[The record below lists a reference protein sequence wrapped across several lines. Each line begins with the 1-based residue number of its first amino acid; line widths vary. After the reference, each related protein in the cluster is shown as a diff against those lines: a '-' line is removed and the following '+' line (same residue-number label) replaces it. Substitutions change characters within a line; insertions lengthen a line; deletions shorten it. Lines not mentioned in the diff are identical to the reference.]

1 MYCMKK
7 YILAIIF
14 SLISSLV
21 FSQGEIFETKK
32 ILNPNTPSGRFRH
45 PFAMVMGPDD
55 SLWVTERRGYV
66 MKVSTLNGGKHQLLN
81 ISSLVRF
88 TVSGTS
94 ISQDGMFG
102 IALHPELNTGK
113 GNDYVYLAYCY
124 DSSGFRRVKIVRYQY
139 NQNVP
144 SLSNPLVIMNGIP
157 GSNDHNGGKL
167 MIGNYGTVLAP
178 DYKLLY
184 TVGDRGAN
192 QFGNA
197 CDSIEAQYTPTN
209 AQMTAGDKR
218 RYNGKILRMELNGAI
233 PADNPLFNAVRSHI
247 FSKGHRNPQ
256 GLAFERDVFNNLIP
270 NGLLYE
276 SEQGPATND
285 EVNLISSGKN
295 YGWPRVAGV
304 QDDVWYKY
312 FKWAGT
318 GSCSSYPGECS
329 STQTTLGLKES
340 SFSDVNYQDPIFD
353 MYAAT
358 PVGGTNCNWLT
369 NPTLAPSSIIYYPH
383 VQIPG
388 WKNSLLITT
397 LKASA
402 VYLLKL
408 NDDGSKSNGSNDSLV
423 ELFKDPNA
431 LNRYRDIAFSKDGLT
446 FYMLTDSVGATSG
459 PSAGQ
464 NGGIT
469 DRGCILSFKYAGSLL
484 SLPENP
490 NAPASAE
497 YSFQFYPNPAREILF
512 IESKTNTYKPLYY
525 ELHDMAGKLILR
537 GTSRTEKIE
546 IPVGKFARGMY
557 FIKLY
562 NGRNIL
568 MKQAKIILQ

>member
-1 MYCMKK
+1 MKK
-7 YILAIIF
+7 YLLVFIF
-14 SLISSLV
+14 SLITTLV
-21 FSQGEIFETKK
+21 FSQGELFDTKK
-32 ILNPNTPSGRFRH
+32 ILNPNTNSGRFRH

-66 MKVSTLNGGKHQLLN
+66 MKVSTVNGGKHQLLN
-81 ISSLVRF
+81 ISNLVRF

-139 NQNVP
+139 NRNVP
-144 SLSNPLVIMNGIP
+144 SLSNPTVIMTGIH

-167 MIGNYGTVLAP
+167 MIGNYGTQLSP

-197 CDSIEAQYTPTN
+197 CDSIEAQYTPTS
-209 AQMTAGDKR
+209 AQMTAGDKH
-218 RYNGKILRMELNGAI
+218 RYNGKILRIELNGAI
-233 PADNPLFNAVRSHI
+233 PADNPLFNGVRSHV
-247 FSKGHRNPQ
+247 FTKGHRNPQ
-256 GLAFERDVFNNLIP
+256 GLAFERDVYNNLIP

-285 EVNLISSGKN
+285 EVNIISNGKN

-304 QDDVWYKY
+304 QDDVWYRY
-312 FKWAGT
+312 YKWAGT
-318 GSCSSYPGECS
+318 GACSSYPGECS
-329 STQTTLGLKES
+329 TQQTTQGLKES
-340 SFSDVNYQDPIFD
+340 TFSDVNYRDPIFD
-353 MYAAT
+353 MYSGT

-408 NDDGSKSNGSNDSLV
+408 NDDGSKSNGGNDSLV

-446 FYMLTDSVGATSG
+446 FYLLTDSVGATSG

-469 DRGCILSFKYAGSLL
+469 DKGCIVSFKYAGSLL
-484 SLPENP
+484 ALPENP
-490 NAPASAE
+490 NAPVRAE
-497 YSFQFYPNPAREILF
+497 YSFQFYPNPARDVLY

-525 ELHDMAGKLILR
+525 ELHDMTGKLILK
-537 GTSRTEKIE
+537 GYSRTEKIE
-546 IPVGKFARGMY
+546 IPVAQYARGVY